1 MSKRPRSEKRQMS
14 EQISLRVDP
23 DLMARVEHAAAK
35 EGMSPASWVRL
46 VAAAA
51 AGDDVQA
58 MPRKPT
64 PKTRPRPA
72 KADFD
77 PAEVSRFFG
86 DLGRVGNNINQS
98 AARIHQAN
106 KRGTITNE
114 TFTQTLPALKALG
127 RLLQNVQASLQRKG
141 EK

>member
-23 DLMARVEHAAAK
+23 DLMARVEHAASK
-35 EGMSPASWVRL
+35 EGMSPASWARL
-46 VAAAA
+46 VLAAAS
-51 AGDDVQA
+51 GDDLDA

-77 PAEVSRFFG
+77 PADVSRFFG
-86 DLGRVGNNINQS
+86 DLGRVGNNINQI